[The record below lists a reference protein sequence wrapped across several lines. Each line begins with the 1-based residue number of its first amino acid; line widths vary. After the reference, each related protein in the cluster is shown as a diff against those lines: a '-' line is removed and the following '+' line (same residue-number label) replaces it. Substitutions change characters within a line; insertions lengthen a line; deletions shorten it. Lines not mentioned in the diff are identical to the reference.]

1 MCVRERERERE
12 RENVTFAMVFVSEIL
27 AILSIS
33 SLFIVPI
40 DQTFVGVIQKLTTLI
55 HLGRIDS

>member
-1 MCVRERERERE
+1 MCVCVCVCVSVCERE
-12 RENVTFAMVFVSEIL
+12 RENVIFTMVFVSEIL

-40 DQTFVGVIQKLTTLI
+40 DQRLSVLYKN
-55 HLGRIDS
+55 

>member
-1 MCVRERERERE
+1 MRVCVRVCVRGRETESE
-12 RENVTFAMVFVSEIL
+12 RENVIFAMVFVSEIL

-40 DQTFVGVIQKLTTLI
+40 DQRLSVLYKN
-55 HLGRIDS
+55 